1 MNYAYTEQMMRETL
15 KLKPGSRINF
25 LQPEGK
31 GKEYHIQKIRGKVIK
46 TYPYYV
52 LVEIEKKKEMHEE
65 FEPWWSCPEC
75 GSRNLEIKERVV
87 KIEYGFTDG
96 YKCKECGHRGIVRY
110 PNM

>member
-15 KLKPGSRINF
+15 KLKPGSRITF

-52 LVEIEKKKEMHEE
+52 LVEIEKKKGKYQ
-65 FEPWWSCPEC
+65 EC
-75 GSRNLEIKERVV
+75 FLNKDIFLGLIRTGGNHVRNIRRN
-87 KIEYGFTDG
+87 GDG
-96 YKCKECGHRGIVRY
+96 RG
-110 PNM
+110 N

>member
-15 KLKPGSRINF
+15 KLKPGSRITF

-52 LVEIEKKKEMHEE
+52 LVEIENKKGKYR
-65 FEPWWSCPEC
+65 EC
-75 GSRNLEIKERVV
+75 FLNKDIFLGLIRTGGNHVRNIRRN
-87 KIEYGFTDG
+87 GNSG
-96 YKCKECGHRGIVRY
+96 G
-110 PNM
+110 N

>member
-15 KLKPGSRINF
+15 KLKPGSRITF

-52 LVEIEKKKEMHEE
+52 LVEIENKKGKYR
-65 FEPWWSCPEC
+65 EC
-75 GSRNLEIKERVV
+75 FLNKDIFLGLNRTGENHVRNIRRN
-87 KIEYGFTDG
+87 GNSG
-96 YKCKECGHRGIVRY
+96 G
-110 PNM
+110 N